1 MGSKTEG
8 EECKG
13 DVFQSNDTSREDT
26 GQQRRFN
33 FLCEKI
39 KHDVMIHHLM
49 SVLIIDLTTE

>member
-1 MGSKTEG
+1 MDGFKDRRRGTQR
-8 EECKG
+8 
-13 DVFQSNDTSREDT
+13 FQLNHISREDR

-39 KHDVMIHHLM
+39 KQDVMIHHLI

>member
-13 DVFQSNDTSREDT
+13 DVFQLNHIRREDR

-39 KHDVMIHHLM
+39 KHDVMIHHFT